1 MPRQDGHGSASK
13 NPAKSSPISSTI
25 FSFTVLQYPTSA
37 QPSTLPMP
45 GCTDA
50 GESYGFQFLPA
61 SPSSPASAFAAS
73 STMPDREYGKKAYV
87 NPSRDHGQLLVREAC
102 ARVEHRL

>member
-13 NPAKSSPISSTI
+13 NPARSSPISSTI

-61 SPSSPASAFAAS
+61 SPSGPASALANS
-73 STMPDREYGKKAYV
+73 STRGSGKKAYV
-87 NPSRDHGQLLVREAC
+87 NPSCDHGQLLVREAC
-102 ARVEHRL
+102 ARGRASSV